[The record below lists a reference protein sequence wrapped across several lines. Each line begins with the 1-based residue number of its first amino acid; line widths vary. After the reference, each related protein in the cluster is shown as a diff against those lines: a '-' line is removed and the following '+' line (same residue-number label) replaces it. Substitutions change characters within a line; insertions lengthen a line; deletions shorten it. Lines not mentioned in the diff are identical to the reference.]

1 MDDEV
6 RDRAAMYLKVL
17 QRTELADV
25 YVKAGEMNVY
35 VNGSMLLLNIH
46 HRIYVLAH
54 ELGD

>member
-6 RDRAAMYLKVL
+6 RDRAAIYLKVL